1 MISHSSYHPYV
12 AFDYEKHEKCGDWIL
27 KFKNPDF
34 KKTEKQKGK
43 SNGETFT
50 REKWVNRRLPSLPL
64 FIINPSLHLS
74 IGSHAVRLY
83 WGGAECVY
91 KVMTRA
97 NSWPLGCPRSQQ
109 TINPVN
115 VNWDN
120 QRKRLHLWFAAC
132 KHFNR
137 PRCWSPCR
145 QGRRPWPSSRLQDSL
160 VFVTGTK
167 QRERFGKRV
176 VVLFPCFCSPSFIF
190 AQCCWFC
197 RLYKW
202 SFWRWR
208 SSRHLWFP
216 GREGISEDFTQPKSD
231 LHQGLSRWDKHGDR
245 VELAC

>member
-1 MISHSSYHPYV
+1 M
-12 AFDYEKHEKCGDWIL
+12 EKRQE
-27 KFKNPDF
+27 
-34 KKTEKQKGK
+34 
-43 SNGETFT
+43 
-50 REKWVNRRLPSLPL
+50 WVNRRLPSFSL

-74 IGSHAVRLY
+74 IGSDAVRLY

-120 QRKRLHLWFAAC
+120 QRKRLHLWFPAC
-132 KHFNR
+132 KHFNTL
-137 PRCWSPCR
+137 RCWSRRR
-145 QGRRPWPSSRLQDSL
+145 QGPRALTLMSASGLSGVRY
-160 VFVTGTK
+160 VAETK
-167 QRERFGKRV
+167 RGIGKRV
-176 VVLFPCFCSPSFIF
+176 SICFPSFIF

-197 RLYKW
+197 HLYKG

-216 GREGISEDFTQPKSD
+216 GQEGISEDFTQPKPHF
-231 LHQGLSRWDKHGDR
+231 LQGFVMMGKTEGSQVSETMNIEPATG
-245 VELAC
+245 CIINP